1 MGKNNMRFLSSLLVM
16 AIFGVGVADAA
27 PSVRMLGTSAA
38 RVGNNAT
45 VVRANPNTDASS
57 NNTQRLGTIRKVG
70 TTATPVTVKKVAN
83 STAAGANDADAAR
96 LSLGKYIHSTGVASG
111 RITPVST
118 TPSAA
123 SQDFLSLVDRVNSL
137 EGEVGNKQSML
148 IAGDGI
154 DLTNNTVSVGEN
166 IAVLPNRMDDLADAV
181 EEKISMSDLNT
192 ALTDYYTAGE
202 IDDMIE
208 TAGGTV
214 YSGGNGVVVGG
225 GNNIGLDVTPVAGSV
240 YVFTSDGWNE
250 LITEDTW
257 E

>member
-1 MGKNNMRFLSSLLVM
+1 MKKSNMRFLSSVFIM
-16 AIFGVGVADAA
+16 IFAGNAAVLAA
-27 PSVRMLGTSAA
+27 PSVRMLGSSAA

-45 VVRANPNTDASS
+45 VVRANPNADASS

-70 TTATPVTVKKVAN
+70 TIATPVTVKKVAN
-83 STAAGANDADAAR
+83 TENAGMTDADAAR

-166 IAVLPNRMDDLADAV
+166 IAGLPNRMDDLADAV

-202 IDDMIE
+202 IDDMIQD
-208 TAGGTV
+208 AGGIV
-214 YSGGNGVVVGG
+214 YTGDNGVVVGT
-225 GNNIGLDVTPVAGSV
+225 GNNIGLNVTPVAGSV
-240 YVFTSDGWNE
+240 YVYTSDGWDE
-250 LITEDTW
+250 LVTEDTW